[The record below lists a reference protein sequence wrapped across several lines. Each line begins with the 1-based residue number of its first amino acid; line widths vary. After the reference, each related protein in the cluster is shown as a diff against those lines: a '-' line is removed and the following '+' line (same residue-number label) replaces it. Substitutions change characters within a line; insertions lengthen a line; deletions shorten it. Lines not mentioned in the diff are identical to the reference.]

1 MFSGSMEV
9 KERII
14 VESGIL
20 FGKYGIR
27 SMTMDALAEEMG
39 ISKRTIYEKFR
50 DKDTLLLEV
59 IEYYREKRTREA
71 HLIIEESENVIVAM
85 FSLVKIIVSQIEQMN
100 PLFFHDVRKY
110 HTRVYRQLFVP
121 GAIRDF
127 SITEKLLSKGV
138 EQKVFRDDF
147 NPEIVSRTL
156 HSLFDLFGHESSLL
170 EAGYNRKQLFDNC
183 IIPFLRGISTAKGVA
198 LIEENKR
205 KLDH

>member
-1 MFSGSMEV
+1 MEV

-14 VESGIL
+14 IESGIL

-59 IEYYREKRTREA
+59 IRYYKEKRTREA
-71 HLIIEESENVIVAM
+71 HQIIEESENVIVAM
-85 FSLVKIIVSQIEQMN
+85 FRMMKLTISQIEQMN
-100 PLFFHDVRKY
+100 PLFFHDFKKY
-110 HTRVYRQLFVP
+110 HTRVFRQLSEP
-121 GAIRDF
+121 GEIRDF
-127 SITEKLLSKGV
+127 SITEKLLSTGV
-138 EQKVFRDDF
+138 EQEVFRDDF
-147 NPEIVSRTL
+147 NPVIVSRTL
-156 HSLFDLFGHESSLL
+156 HSLFDLFGHESSLV

-183 IIPFLRGISTAKGVA
+183 IIPFLRGISTTKGIA

-205 KLDH
+205 KLEN